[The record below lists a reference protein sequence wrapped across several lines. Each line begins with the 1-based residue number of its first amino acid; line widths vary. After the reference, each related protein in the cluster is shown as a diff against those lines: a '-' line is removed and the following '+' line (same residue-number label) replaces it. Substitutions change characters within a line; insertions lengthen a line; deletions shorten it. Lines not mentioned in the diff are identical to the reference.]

1 MKTIAI
7 PIFGSRISNRL
18 DSSENVLL
26 VAIEDGAIKK
36 RESYYW
42 ALANPLEKI
51 DMLRQF
57 GVDVLI
63 CDGITEFCSNQLA
76 NNPIQVIPW
85 VSGETEEVLAH
96 YLEGKFSNKIL
107 MDEGEQNDNP

>member
-7 PIFGSRISNRL
+7 PVFGNRISNRL

-26 VAIEDGAIKK
+26 VAIENDVIKK

-57 GVDVLI
+57 GVEVLI

-76 NNPIQVIPW
+76 NTPIEVIPW
-85 VSGETEEVLAH
+85 VSGEIEDILIEYLA
-96 YLEGKFSNKIL
+96 GQFSKESRNW
-107 MDEGEQNDNP
+107 